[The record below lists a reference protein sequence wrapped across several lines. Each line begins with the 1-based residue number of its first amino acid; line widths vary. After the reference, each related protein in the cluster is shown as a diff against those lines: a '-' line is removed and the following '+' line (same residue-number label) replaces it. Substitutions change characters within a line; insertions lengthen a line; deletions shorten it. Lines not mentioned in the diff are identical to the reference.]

1 MDVQCAQM
9 YLHEMHIAELDSTI
23 AAIQAFNS
31 FLVPLHVMDQKEVG
45 VMFRSAAQLFESNRK
60 VVVDCC
66 FFGKHEIPGTYV
78 NIGAARVT
86 CVIAVIQLEKRI
98 MKANFSRWLSTWLTK
113 QGISEKTVDLVVSHS
128 RVFTTRDAASLGLR
142 CTKAIDIDPE
152 TRNNFERLRSL
163 AQPEDEQQSK
173 DFRELLV
180 TCNTWMEEHDIPDEV
195 CNLPVE
201 QLHDAVIQ
209 YSTSGGAST
218 AASSDGLAIVDR
230 NVVEICDVHM
240 GPTGP
245 PTTYGPA
252 AGQKIESPADDSCD
266 ELERELVKNQTREP
280 PSDPAEQVRL
290 QRREHKTPGYALFR
304 ASTTPT
310 LSASSPKQ
318 RVTLDESADILVE
331 QFHEKY
337 GDTGAGAGSF
347 STSMLQIAACY
358 RAAVD
363 DGRLGQK
370 DRLSTILPMITTS
383 YKRLFERKAA
393 AVSTELKDNL
403 TRIVLRSKCKECG
416 SGFVPSDQSIYGLDD
431 NGVEVVVDKKGFDTR
446 SFCGD
451 RCEQR
456 WQCFRCQCGRP
467 LQPGRFG
474 LWIKPKCS
482 MCAVARPMLSFRER
496 DNILAGLDKNHHTKQ
511 CYRRF

>member
-9 YLHEMHIAELDSTI
+9 YLHEMHIAEVDSSI
-23 AAIQAFNS
+23 AATQAFNS
-31 FLVPLHVMDQKEVG
+31 FLVVLHAMDQKEVAAT
-45 VMFRSAAQLFESNRK
+45 FRSAAQLFESNRK
-60 VVVDCC
+60 VVVDCS
-66 FFGKHEIPGTYV
+66 FFGKHEIPGKYV
-78 NIGAARVT
+78 NIGAARVN
-86 CVIAVIQLEKRI
+86 CFIGIIQLEKRI

-113 QGISEKTVDLVVSHS
+113 QGINEKTVDLVVNHS
-128 RVFTTRDAASLGLR
+128 RVFTTRHAESMGLR
-142 CTKAIDIDPE
+142 CASTIDIDPE
-152 TRNNFERLRSL
+152 TRSNFERLRSL
-163 AQPEDEQQSK
+163 PEDEQQSK
-173 DFRELLV
+173 KFRELLV
-180 TCNTWMEEHDIPDEV
+180 TCTTWMDDHNIPDEV
-195 CNLPVE
+195 CNLPVDE
-201 QLHDAVIQ
+201 LHDAVIQ
-209 YSTSGGAST
+209 YSTSGGTSAAAST
-218 AASSDGLAIVDR
+218 DGLAIVDR

-252 AGQKIESPADDSCD
+252 AGQTIESPADDSCD
-266 ELERELVKNQTREP
+266 ELERELVKNQTSVP

-304 ASTTPT
+304 TSTMPG

-337 GDTGAGAGSF
+337 GTGAGAGSF

-393 AVSTELKDNL
+393 AVSTELKDGI
-403 TRIVLRSKCKECG
+403 TRIVLRSKCKNCG
-416 SGFVPSDQSIYGLDD
+416 CGFVPSDQSIYGLDD
-431 NGVEVVVDKKGFDTR
+431 NGAEVVVGKKGFDTR
-446 SFCGD
+446 NFCGD

-474 LWIKPKCS
+474 LWINPKCS
-482 MCAVARPMLSFRER
+482 MCAVARPVLSFRER
-496 DNILAGLDKNHHTKQ
+496 DNILAGLDKNHQIKQ
-511 CYRRF
+511 YYPRF